1 MKIRASRGKLPGI
14 AASPVKLGFF
24 PADVDASEESPVLKS
39 PVEDPSVSEVPSC
52 YRVHLLPGAKP
63 TERGVLYRRGSECFL
78 LAWGRVE
85 YAFAAEVGEPEGV
98 HAIAFDLAV
107 EVSGPVCVVCR
118 MEAQPGEQ
126 AMRIARAIQLGVG
139 PEACNPCIKSLAA
152 DGVSSLSLP
161 DIESFGEAVLESV
174 RFLGSASQ
182 RPRSGKNA

>member
-1 MKIRASRGKLPGI
+1 M
-14 AASPVKLGFF
+14 
-24 PADVDASEESPVLKS
+24 LKS
-39 PVEDPSVSEVPSC
+39 PAEDPAVSEVLSR

-63 TERGVLYRRGSECFL
+63 TERGVLYRRGSESFL

-85 YAFAAEVGEPEGV
+85 SAFAAEIGEPGGAR
-98 HAIAFDLAV
+98 AIVFDLAV

-118 MEAQPGEQ
+118 MEAQPGEE

-152 DGVSSLSLP
+152 DGVPSLSFP

-174 RFLGSASQ
+174 LLR
-182 RPRSGKNA
+182 

>member
-1 MKIRASRGKLPGI
+1 
-14 AASPVKLGFF
+14 
-24 PADVDASEESPVLKS
+24 VLKS

>member
-1 MKIRASRGKLPGI
+1 VVKN
-14 AASPVKLGFF
+14 PVG
-24 PADVDASEESPVLKS
+24 
-39 PVEDPSVSEVPSC
+39 DPSVSEVPSR
-52 YRVHLLPGAKP
+52 YQVHLLPGAKP
-63 TERGVLYRRGSECFL
+63 TERGVLYRRGSEGFL

-107 EVSGPVCVVCR
+107 EVSGPVCVICR
-118 MEAQPGEQ
+118 IEVPPGEE

-139 PEACNPCIKSLAA
+139 PEACNSCIKSLAA
-152 DGVSSLSLP
+152 DGVSSLWYP

-182 RPRSGKNA
+182 RSWPGGNA